1 MGENEASYTNRY
13 KRIMLSSPTCT
24 AKSSHDKDE
33 KISTNIRQDQHITSN
48 LLRDNVFRP
57 PYDYS
62 SLEMDE
68 NNGMYSGQQR
78 NVPLPL
84 HWEKNV
90 EFLRD
95 RAKKLSPKFVSNWSS
110 RRVAYFVST
119 LPGISYH
126 IDTARNGCTNDQG
139 KNVMFLPNRGKTLET
154 FFYIHITY
162 IHNHFYFSY

>member
-1 MGENEASYTNRY
+1 MEKDESTDIGEASYTNKY
-13 KRIMLSSPTCT
+13 KRIMVSSPTCT

-33 KISTNIRQDQHITSN
+33 KISTNIGQDQHITSN

-68 NNGMYSGQQR
+68 NSGMYSGQQR
-78 NVPLPL
+78 NFSLPL

-126 IDTARNGCTNDQG
+126 HDMARNGCTNDQG
-139 KNVMFLPNRGKTLET
+139 KNITILQNKFRQKLKSRFLHPYNLYT
-154 FFYIHITY
+154 
-162 IHNHFYFSY
+162 

>member
-1 MGENEASYTNRY
+1 MGENEASYTNKY
-13 KRIMLSSPTCT
+13 KRIMVSSPTST

-33 KISTNIRQDQHITSN
+33 KISTNIGQDQHITSN

-126 IDTARNGCTNDQG
+126 HDMVRNGTTNDQG
-139 KNVMFLPNRGKTLET
+139 KNIILLQNKL
-154 FFYIHITY
+154 ITA
-162 IHNHFYFSY
+162 ISSIILLFQI

>member
-1 MGENEASYTNRY
+1 MV
-13 KRIMLSSPTCT
+13 SSPTCT

-33 KISTNIRQDQHITSN
+33 KISTNIGQDQHITSN

-78 NVPLPL
+78 NFPLPL

-119 LPGISYH
+119 LPGISHH

-139 KNVMFLPNRGKTLET
+139 KISRFCKISSDKTLKKYL
-154 FFYIHITY
+154 FYIHITY
-162 IHNHFYFSY
+162 IHNHFYFRY